1 MFSKLF
7 CKTTEGYLIVTL
19 RGISVWDPS
28 NHGNVVVYAVQALI
42 IKMDTFTKNQHIFV
56 GHTSPVTSLA
66 FNKQQSER
74 EITYFDL
81 PKFNSLHVTSF
92 S

>member
-7 CKTTEGYLIVTL
+7 YKTTKIYLIVIL

-42 IKMDTFTKNQHIFV
+42 IKMDTLTKKQHIFV

-74 EITYFDL
+74 EITYF
-81 PKFNSLHVTSF
+81 NSTKI
-92 S
+92 